1 MGRSKN
7 YDRVGEVKKIS
18 VILCKSRESNNNLK
32 KALKLIFLP
41 KIRYVCPQNSR
52 FALYF
57 PRNFEGYAI

>member
-18 VILCKSRESNNNLK
+18 VILCKSRESKNNLK

-41 KIRYVCPQNSR
+41 KIRYVCPQN
-52 FALYF
+52 
-57 PRNFEGYAI
+57 